1 LSVKVFF
8 FKQNLMQNI
17 KLNKF
22 LKYFIPSTVFVIVNV
37 INISIL
43 NFSFNKITVK
53 TESGPLEYFDKD
65 GSFYFEEGKLVIDCA
80 CELQNFSNDKKSVSG
95 IEDLFFLEN
104 SDNTERIV
112 WKSVDFTYKS
122 RTLDRYLSIN
132 VKDEAA
138 ADIVDM
144 VLYLDNDPAEFFR
157 RDGAG
162 FYFIYDPLKTKY
174 FSEIKIELDYKK
186 KPANVEIFPI
196 NSVKILPDFTE
207 VKSVTFSK
215 YIDETNINLFLK
227 KIDGK
232 SVVNLF
238 DFDKIKQNEIRL
250 ISRFDAKEFVNKI
263 NYKFKFII
271 FIGSVILALY
281 IFFLYD
287 SIKAFFIDKR
297 IIKNI
302 IEESGVETK
311 KIVEKRSAFITA
323 NPGKYRIPVVGKVL
337 AYINSDF
344 AGFIAII
351 ILVAIFIGV
360 KAPYMNLSFAGGSV
374 TAKYNS
380 YVEPAKYM
388 AEKNNPFWNQA
399 KYSTNPI
406 NNPDGVRNAFGSIP
420 ILEWALYVCFEI
432 FKFNSIELNVRIV
445 TALVGVLIII
455 FSFLVIRRYFP
466 LKMTIIAV
474 TFMVFNQVIHISTFM
489 TVYDSIIILFF
500 LMSLYNLLK
509 YFQTGGFLRLYL
521 ASILLGIGFAVKISL
536 AIYSL
541 PIIAIL
547 TFYNIKDPV
556 ARIKIFFIIILFS
569 ISVVLAQRYS
579 IFYLIQNT
587 GLAIFLSITYIA
599 IYILL
604 YYAIKLNYNRYDDI
618 LRKISRN
625 KYYIAGFI
633 ALLVGLLILLIY
645 LRGYYRL
652 FPSFITDMK
661 LLFNF
666 DFYRYLL
673 LRRYANYSSEIIF
686 IIGVWGV
693 LFSLMFYK
701 SKIFALISAF
711 FVGSAIYTVIA
722 SKSIYIHHYYTII
735 IMITI
740 FISAALPI
748 YYIFKKLGSK
758 AASYIFILVVMV
770 FLTRANYQYTARL
783 LSYQY
788 EGAKAASEYL
798 KNNMNSDEYY
808 IPLGNA
814 YFPTLYTSIPA
825 IYDYSGFLSS
835 NEVRDMAA
843 KEGLK
848 KAMDF
853 YKVKYVVSV
862 LDSIDYYIF
871 ANALSEERLIPSWP
885 RRTDEILAKI
895 DKNYDYYT
903 DKDKREKT
911 LKQYDIKRKVVLE
924 KKIGDVRIYKFIN

>member
-1 LSVKVFF
+1 
-8 FKQNLMQNI
+8 MQI
-17 KLNKF
+17 KNLNKF
-22 LKYFIPSTVFVIVNV
+22 VKYCIPLLFLIIINV
-37 INISIL
+37 INIFIL

-53 TESGPLEYFDKD
+53 TDSGSLEYFDKD
-65 GSFYFEEGKLVIDCA
+65 GSFYFEENKLVIDCA
-80 CELQNFSNDKKSVSG
+80 YDLLNFANNKKN
-95 IEDLFFLEN
+95 IFEINDLFFLEN
-104 SDNTERIV
+104 IDNNDKNI
-112 WKSVDFTYKS
+112 WKSVDFVYKTRKS
-122 RTLDRYLSIN
+122 DRYVCIN
-132 VKDEAA
+132 VKYDSLVEI
-138 ADIVDM
+138 DDM
-144 VLYLDNDPAEFFR
+144 ALYLDNEPVEFSH
-157 RDGAG
+157 RDGIDY
-162 FYFIYDPLKTKY
+162 YFVLNPESIKY
-174 FSEIKIELDYKK
+174 FSEMKIDFNYKK
-186 KPANVEIFPI
+186 KSASFDEVPI
-196 NSVKILPDFTE
+196 NSVKIVPDFTE
-207 VKSVTFSK
+207 VKGVVFSA

-232 SVVNLF
+232 NVENLF
-238 DFDKIKQNEIRL
+238 DQVKIKGNEIKFT
-250 ISRFDAKEFVNKI
+250 SKFDAKEFKNKI
-263 NYKFKFII
+263 DYKFKFII
-271 FIGSVILALY
+271 FIISILFALY

-287 SIKAFFIDKR
+287 SIKAFFIDKK
-297 IIKNI
+297 IIKSI
-302 IEESGVETK
+302 IEESDEETK
-311 KIVEKRSAFITA
+311 KIIEKKTALITA
-323 NPGKYRIPVVGKVL
+323 NPRKYRIPIVGKIF

-344 AGFIAII
+344 AGFFSII

-388 AEKNNPFWNQA
+388 AEKNNPLWYQA

-420 ILEWALYVCFEI
+420 ILEWALYLCFEI

-466 LKMTIIAV
+466 LKMTVIV
-474 TFMVFNQVIHISTFM
+474 VLFMVFNQVIHISTFM
-489 TVYDSIIILFF
+489 TVYDSLIILFF
-500 LMSLYNLLK
+500 LISLYNLLK
-509 YFQTGGFLRLYL
+509 YYQYGKFLHLYL
-521 ASILLGIGFAVKISL
+521 ASIFLGIGFAIKISL

-547 TFYNIKDPV
+547 TLYNNKNAV
-556 ARIKIFFIIILFS
+556 SRLKIFFIIIAFS
-569 ISVVLAQRYS
+569 FSVVLAQRYS

-587 GLAIFLSITYIA
+587 GLSLFLLITYIA
-599 IYILL
+599 VYILL
-604 YYAIKLNYNRYDDI
+604 YFILKLNYNRFDGS
-618 LRKISRN
+618 LSNKLGN
-625 KYYIAGFI
+625 KYFIVGFT
-633 ALLVGLLILLIY
+633 ALLAGLTVLLIY
-645 LRGYYRL
+645 LRGYYKL
-652 FPSFITDMK
+652 FPLFITDMK

-666 DFYRYLL
+666 DFYKYLL

-686 IIGVWGV
+686 IVGACGIV
-693 LFSLMFYK
+693 FSLLFYK
-701 SKIFALISAF
+701 SRIFELISAF

-735 IMITI
+735 IMIAI
-740 FISAALPI
+740 FLSAALPI
-748 YYIFKKLGSK
+748 YYIFRKLGSK
-758 AASYIFILVVMV
+758 ASSYIFMAVVMV
-770 FLTRANYQYTARL
+770 FLIRANYQYTVHL

-798 KNNMNSDEYY
+798 GNNMSADEYY

-825 IYDYSGFLSS
+825 IYDYSRFLSS
-835 NEVRDMAA
+835 KEVRDMAA
-843 KEGLK
+843 KDGLK
-848 KAMDF
+848 CAMDF

-871 ANALSEERLIPSWP
+871 ANALSEDDLMPSWP

-911 LKQYDIKRKVVLE
+911 LKQFDIKRKVVLE